1 MSDSAPPIYS
11 PREKLLA
18 YAVHVYTAMGLLCG
32 ALIAAAILQQNYR
45 GAFVWMIV
53 AVLIDATDGTFARK
67 FRVKDV
73 VPNIDGRKLDD
84 IVDYVN
90 YTFLPLCMIARAD
103 WFPAP
108 AWLWVTVPLVASVFA
123 FVNTG
128 AKEETNGFF
137 LGFPSYWNVFA
148 FYTAVWLREL
158 GQGIVLAIALA
169 LSVMS
174 VLPLRFVYPNRAP
187 RWRKL
192 FIIGGIA
199 WLAIIGVIL
208 WYYPER
214 PVPAALLWI
223 SAVYPL
229 LYVLGSLYLDQRLR
243 ET

>member
-18 YAVHVYTAMGLLCG
+18 YAVHLYTAMGLLCG

-158 GQGIVLAIALA
+158 GQGIVLAIALT

-223 SAVYPL
+223 SAVYPA